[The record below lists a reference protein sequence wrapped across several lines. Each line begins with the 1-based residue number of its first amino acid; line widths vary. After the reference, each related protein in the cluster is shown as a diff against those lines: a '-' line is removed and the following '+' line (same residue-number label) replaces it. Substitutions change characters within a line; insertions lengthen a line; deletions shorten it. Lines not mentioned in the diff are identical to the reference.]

1 MNFKEL
7 IIKLFKS
14 QEKHYGLALPTD
26 LVSVP
31 TRDSL
36 DDNKIKTL
44 DEYKDNYLE
53 ILSQK
58 KHFTSRDIESVDFN
72 QEMIM
77 NFELFGR
84 LVINHDSDYNLS
96 TMADYERNELLLR
109 QKVIPRKIK
118 LYIDKMESM
127 FNETHLRL
135 IALKEIY
142 SEIGKKL
149 SKDKQNAI
157 LNDIYNLTSKYI
169 IFKNNV
175 YAALKE
181 VETYK
186 AEILTSSIIKNET
199 IENDVLNMHESDLT
213 SFASYFIPK
222 TLDTINKS
230 NLDAFDKMAYLEREL
245 EIYAYN
251 NLKIDDLN
259 QELEKIDKIEKTPS
273 NRKLLLEMINELE
286 IKYLVLNDYGGHE
299 LDLKPLYEVKFDIL
313 TIDIVKQEESPF
325 KDVFGRELK
334 YYEDIILEQ
343 ISTNITGLDSLLN
356 QRLPDDKKYLI
367 ECFDILL
374 RHAGGYG
381 YSLLHN
387 NNFCLSLILSAA
399 SDEQMNYFFDNY
411 QIDFEKGGLP
421 YIFALEIPNIGIKTN
436 DKIPLS
442 TVCWI
447 NNIDILCKK
456 ANNGVYLINEDT
468 DRIVQIY
475 NYFASNENDKK
486 FEYRIPEGIV
496 EIEQDVLNKE
506 FGSITINQIIKNAN
520 HKTFITPS
528 SLRKLQLPYIIG
540 YLHSTK
546 VIFDE
551 GLEHLSCSSLID
563 YDTRLLTIPSTLR
576 NAYQSTLTTAFQNN
590 NAYVNT
596 IVSHMSKIIFT
607 NYEDSI
613 TLRNQE
619 QTFSIIRYLFQ
630 SSLYDL
636 RVELD
641 TPSITSYT
649 KLNIKPRRIVLVSK
663 KGYEITISVDEIIT
677 KEFLK
682 LIKSECYNKT
692 SNLKNKDLTSYF
704 NSNFE
709 EKVIYEIKKQID
721 EIMNNEIK
729 TTNKKK

>member
-7 IIKLFKS
+7 INKLFKS
-14 QEKHYGLALPTD
+14 QEKYYGLALPTD

-31 TRDSL
+31 MRDSL

-53 ILSQK
+53 VLSQK

-142 SEIGKKL
+142 SEIGKRL

-157 LNDIYNLTSKYI
+157 LNEIYNLTSKYI

-199 IENDVLNMHESDLT
+199 IENDVLNMHERDLT

-222 TLDTINKS
+222 TYNTIEKSDLDT
-230 NLDAFDKMAYLEREL
+230 FDKMAYLEKEL

-251 NLKIDDLN
+251 HLKIDDLN
-259 QELEKIDKIEKTPS
+259 QELEYIDKIEKTPA

-313 TIDIVKQEESPF
+313 TIDIVKQEESLF

-334 YYEDIILEQ
+334 YYEDIILER

-367 ECFDILL
+367 ECFTGLL
-374 RHAGGYG
+374 KHGDNYNF
-381 YSLLHN
+381 SLISTDTFGLA
-387 NNFCLSLILSAA
+387 LILSAV
-399 SDEQMNYFFDNY
+399 SDEMMNYFFNNY
-411 QIDFEKGGLP
+411 QIDFKNPRTIYRFEKELP
-421 YIFALEIPNIGIKTN
+421 YIGIKTE
-436 DKIPLS
+436 DKVPLC

-447 NNIDILCKK
+447 NNIDILNRKK
-456 ANNGVYLINEDT
+456 YNGVILADT
-468 DRIVQIY
+468 SRIVELY
-475 NYFASNENDKK
+475 NYFVGIENDKK

-649 KLNIKPRRIVLVSK
+649 KLNIRPRHIVLVSK